1 MSRYRR
7 TLKQG
12 KSPQSA
18 MTEKKKE
25 DEKNS
30 AKLPPFV
37 EPQLF
42 VAVEEANRRLKEIM
56 KVTDPTTGLY
66 KSIQRIT
73 EVNEMMLRRQDQLT
87 KLYEPSENVRKYLE
101 RIRQLV
107 EQITRTK
114 MNELPVISR
123 NIIAQLDGEV
133 SGYVETFERA
143 LAEKEKEI
151 EALKAELEALKSKTK
166 N

>member
-1 MSRYRR
+1 M
-7 TLKQG
+7 KQG

-18 MTEKKKE
+18 MTEKKTE
-25 DEKNS
+25 EEKNS
-30 AKLPPFV
+30 AKLLPFV

-56 KVTDPTTGLY
+56 KVTRPTERLY

-87 KLYEPSENVRKYLE
+87 KLFEPSENVRKYLE
-101 RIRQLV
+101 RIKQLV

-114 MNELPVISR
+114 LTELSAISR
-123 NIIAQLDGEV
+123 TIIPQLEIEV

>member
-1 MSRYRR
+1 
-7 TLKQG
+7 
-12 KSPQSA
+12 
-18 MTEKKKE
+18 MTETKME
-25 DEKNS
+25 DEKGPARS
-30 AKLPPFV
+30 SLFV
-37 EPQLF
+37 EPRLF
-42 VAVEEANRRLKEIM
+42 VAVEEANRRLKEVM
-56 KVTDPTTGLY
+56 RVTDPTTGLY
-66 KSIQRIT
+66 RSIQRIT
-73 EVNEMMLRRQDQLT
+73 EVSDMMLKRQDQLR
-87 KLYEPSENVRKYLE
+87 KLYEPSENVRMYLE

-114 MNELPVISR
+114 MNELPAISR
-123 NIIAQLDGEV
+123 TLIPQLEGEV

>member
-1 MSRYRR
+1 
-7 TLKQG
+7 
-12 KSPQSA
+12 
-18 MTEKKKE
+18 MTEKEDE
-25 DEKNS
+25 DEKKS
-30 AKLPPFV
+30 AKLSPFV

-66 KSIQRIT
+66 KSIKRIT
-73 EVNEMMLRRQDQLT
+73 EVSEMMLKRQDQLT
-87 KLYEPSENVRKYLE
+87 KLYEPSENVRRYLD
-101 RIRQLV
+101 RIKQLV
-107 EQITRTK
+107 EQLTRTK
-114 MNELPVISR
+114 MTELPVVSR
-123 NIIAQLDGEV
+123 TIIPQLEGEV

-151 EALKAELEALKSKTK
+151 RALKAELEALKSKAK

>member
-1 MSRYRR
+1 MS
-7 TLKQG
+7 KDPKNSKAGQV
-12 KSPQSA
+12 SQSA
-18 MTEKKKE
+18 MTERKKE
-25 DEKNS
+25 DEKKP
-30 AKLPPFV
+30 AKSSLFV
-37 EPQLF
+37 DPQLF
-42 VAVEEANRRLKEIM
+42 VTVDEANRRLKEIM
-56 KVTDPTTGLY
+56 KITDPTTELY

-73 EVNEMMLRRQDQLT
+73 DVSDMMLRRQAQMR

-114 MNELPVISR
+114 MTELPAISR
-123 NIIAQLDGEV
+123 TIIPQLEGEV

>member
-1 MSRYRR
+1 
-7 TLKQG
+7 
-12 KSPQSA
+12 
-18 MTEKKKE
+18 MTEGKKE
-25 DEKNS
+25 DEGKP

-56 KVTDPTTGLY
+56 KVTDPRERLY

-87 KLYEPSENVRKYLE
+87 KLFEASENVRKFLDS
-101 RIRQLV
+101 IRQLV
-107 EQITRTK
+107 EQLTRTK
-114 MNELPVISR
+114 LTELPAISR
-123 NIIAQLDGEV
+123 TIIPQLEIEV
-133 SGYVETFERA
+133 SGYVDAFERA
-143 LAEKEKEI
+143 LAEKETEI
-151 EALKAELEALKSKTK
+151 EALKAELEALRSKTK

>member
-1 MSRYRR
+1 
-7 TLKQG
+7 LKQG

-30 AKLPPFV
+30 AKSLPFV

-56 KVTDPTTGLY
+56 KVTRPTERLY

-87 KLYEPSENVRKYLE
+87 KLFEPSENVRKYLE
-101 RIRQLV
+101 RIKQLV

-114 MNELPVISR
+114 LTELSAISR
-123 NIIAQLDGEV
+123 TIIPQLEIEV

>member
-1 MSRYRR
+1 
-7 TLKQG
+7 
-12 KSPQSA
+12 
-18 MTEKKKE
+18 MTETKME
-25 DEKNS
+25 DEKGP
-30 AKLPPFV
+30 AKSSLFV
-37 EPQLF
+37 EPRLF
-42 VAVEEANRRLKEIM
+42 VAVEEANRRLKDIM

-73 EVNEMMLRRQDQLT
+73 EVSDMMLKRQDQLR

-114 MNELPVISR
+114 VNELPAISR
-123 NIIAQLDGEV
+123 TIIPQLEGEV

-151 EALKAELEALKSKTK
+151 EALKAELEALRSKTK

>member
-1 MSRYRR
+1 
-7 TLKQG
+7 
-12 KSPQSA
+12 

-30 AKLPPFV
+30 AKLLPFV

-56 KVTDPTTGLY
+56 KATRPTERLY

-87 KLYEPSENVRKYLE
+87 KLFEPSENVRKYLE
-101 RIRQLV
+101 RIKQLV

-114 MNELPVISR
+114 LTELSAISR
-123 NIIAQLDGEV
+123 TIIPQLEIEV

>member
-1 MSRYRR
+1 
-7 TLKQG
+7 
-12 KSPQSA
+12 

-30 AKLPPFV
+30 AKLLPFV

-56 KVTDPTTGLY
+56 KVTRPTERLY

-87 KLYEPSENVRKYLE
+87 KLFEPSENVRKYIE
-101 RIRQLV
+101 RQRRSPRRPRIRRHHQQSFRSFYEPIGFLV
-107 EQITRTK
+107 RARHKLYCSQPSK
-114 MNELPVISR
+114 PAKLPVAYLGAGFCI
-123 NIIAQLDGEV
+123 
-133 SGYVETFERA
+133 
-143 LAEKEKEI
+143 
-151 EALKAELEALKSKTK
+151 LEHD
-166 N
+166 

>member
-1 MSRYRR
+1 
-7 TLKQG
+7 
-12 KSPQSA
+12 

-30 AKLPPFV
+30 AKLLPFV

-56 KVTDPTTGLY
+56 KVTNTTERLY

-87 KLYEPSENVRKYLE
+87 KLYEPSENVRRYLE

-114 MNELPVISR
+114 MNEVPLISR
-123 NIIAQLDGEV
+123 TIITKIEEQGC
-133 SGYVETFERA
+133 GYRE
-143 LAEKEKEI
+143 
-151 EALKAELEALKSKTK
+151 
-166 N
+166 

>member
-1 MSRYRR
+1 
-7 TLKQG
+7 
-12 KSPQSA
+12 
-18 MTEKKKE
+18 MTEKRKE

-30 AKLPPFV
+30 AKLSPFV

-56 KVTDPTTGLY
+56 KVTRPTERLY

-73 EVNEMMLRRQDQLT
+73 EVNAMMLRRQDQLT
-87 KLYEPSENVRKYLE
+87 KLFEPSENVRQFLE

-107 EQITRTK
+107 EQLTRTK
-114 MNELPVISR
+114 LTELPAISKT
-123 NIIAQLDGEV
+123 IIPQLEIEV
-133 SGYVETFERA
+133 SGYVEEFERA
-143 LAEKEKEI
+143 LVEKEKEI

-166 N
+166 S

>member
-1 MSRYRR
+1 MSERR
-7 TLKQG
+7 R
-12 KSPQSA
+12 
-18 MTEKKKE
+18 E

-56 KVTDPTTGLY
+56 KVTRPTERLY

-73 EVNEMMLRRQDQLT
+73 EVNAMMLRRQDQLT
-87 KLYEPSENVRKYLE
+87 KLFEPSENVRKYLE

-107 EQITRTK
+107 EQLTRTK
-114 MNELPVISR
+114 LTELPAISKT
-123 NIIAQLDGEV
+123 IIPQLEIEV
-133 SGYVETFERA
+133 SGYVEEFERA
-143 LAEKEKEI
+143 LVEKEKEI